1 MDGIPAELLAQV
13 MTDPEAVA
21 EESAV
26 ETPAEPEVA
35 PEPEAT
41 PEPTKAEEPDEDM
54 ATLEDIKGLI
64 ADTLN
69 EFVEAQ
75 NKATTTDD
83 DEDTDAAPDS
93 EVAKLRAENAELK
106 QKEFDM
112 LVEAEAQKV
121 EHEVKSTIGKL
132 KMTDAQVEAA
142 VQYANKN
149 PDIVGVWSF
158 ERIALRANPELADR
172 PAVEAKP
179 APESPKVPLGTT
191 RAAGVIV
198 NGQANGPS
206 APPPF
211 KHNGK
216 PRDYSDVTKHIIKS
230 GLGRDLFIRT

>member
-21 EESAV
+21 EEAAV

-41 PEPTKAEEPDEDM
+41 PAPAEEPDEDM

-64 ADTLN
+64 SDTLN

-83 DEDTDAAPDS
+83 DTDDTDDAPDQ
-93 EVAKLRAENAELK
+93 EKAQLRAKVAELE
-106 QKEFDM
+106 QKEFDS

-132 KMTDAQVEAA
+132 KMTDAQVDAA

-158 ERIALRANPELADR
+158 ERIALRANPELGDR

-179 APESPKVPLGTT
+179 APETPKVPLGTT

-211 KHNGK
+211 KHNSK
-216 PRDYSDVTKHIIKS
+216 PRDYSDITAHVIKS